1 MEYGTLIQ
9 SDFMKFM
16 EIYCN
21 NCKKILGRYN
31 TKFYQEDKINEI
43 LKSCHSTHVREGHR
57 VIIRDF
63 IKPEK

>member
-1 MEYGTLIQ
+1 
-9 SDFMKFM
+9 MKFS

-31 TKFYQEDKINEI
+31 IKYYNEDKIKEI
-43 LKSCHSTHVREGHR
+43 LKSGHYVHIKKGHQ

-63 IKPEK
+63 IK